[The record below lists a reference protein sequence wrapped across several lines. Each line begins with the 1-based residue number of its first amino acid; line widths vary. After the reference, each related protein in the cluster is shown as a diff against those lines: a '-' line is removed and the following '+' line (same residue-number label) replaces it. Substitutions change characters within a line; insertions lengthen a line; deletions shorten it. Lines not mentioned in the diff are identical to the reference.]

1 MRKAMCSDRSGSRP
15 SCRVPLHLTVVPVLA
30 LWTWA
35 GADVFTVTADRATGS
50 ERPDGEVVID
60 LEGNVMVTDGEVV
73 VTSRTGTVWQQSGHA
88 VFEEDVF
95 VESDTL
101 TAEADRLDY
110 RSSEGLIW
118 LVGNVTLSDGD
129 NVLTA
134 DEVTWFRDRG
144 KATAKDSVVM
154 TGPWLGRVT
163 GDYAMYDKSRGSLF
177 VTANPVL
184 YREENG
190 DSMVV
195 RADRLEFFPDD
206 NRAEAQGN
214 ATVEVPARELW
225 AEADYLKYFGDQ
237 ERFELLGSPLVTS
250 PDGELSGDWMSIAY
264 SGGAISS
271 VSVEGGAAGR
281 FVDHGLSPPSRSGFS
296 AERAVFHFSG
306 SGDLDS
312 IFVEG
317 SVQLEVKS
325 GGEAAQND
333 ERNTVRGDRL
343 YVSYEN
349 GRPTNMVV
357 SGGVSGTYSYRGSP
371 PSR

>member
-1 MRKAMCSDRSGSRP
+1 MALLASGP
-15 SCRVPLHLTVVPVLA
+15 VVP
-30 LWTWA
+30 A

-50 ERPDGEVVID
+50 EMPDGEVVID
-60 LEGNVMVTDGEVV
+60 LEGNVTVTDGEVV
-73 VTSRTGTVWQQSGHA
+73 VTSRTGRVWQQSGRA
-88 VFEEDVF
+88 LFEEDVF

-101 TAEADRLDY
+101 SAEADRLDY

-118 LVGNVTLSDGD
+118 LQGDVVLSDGEND
-129 NVLTA
+129 LTA
-134 DEVTWFRDRG
+134 AEVTWFRDRG
-144 KATAKDSVVM
+144 KATAKDGVVM

-163 GDYAMYDKSRGSLF
+163 GDYAMYDRNRGSLF

-184 YREENG
+184 HREENG

-195 RADRLEFFPDD
+195 RADRLEFFPDQ

-214 ATVEVPARELW
+214 ATVDVPARELSAS
-225 AEADYLKYFGDQ
+225 AEYLKYFGEE

-264 SGGAISS
+264 PEGALSS
-271 VSVEGGAAGR
+271 VVVEGGAAGR
-281 FVDHGLSPPSRSGFS
+281 FVDNGLSPPSTSTFS
-296 AERAVFHFSG
+296 SERAVFHFTA

-317 SVQLEVKS
+317 SVRLEVRS
-325 GGEAAQND
+325 GGEAAASD

-343 YVSYEN
+343 YVSYED
-349 GRPTNMVV
+349 GRPSEMVV
-357 SGGVSGTYSYRGSP
+357 SGAVSGTYSYRGSP